1 MEPIK
6 PTTAF
11 VGTAYVGTEKL
22 ERPLTH
28 AESKQLSSL
37 LRKHDFVGASMVAL
51 RFAFKLRK
59 DKAAARDLQ
68 GRAQLRLV
76 RHGWDPSEVSLVKRL
91 CRLVWSEHTNE
102 AREDAT
108 RRKAEE
114 GFLREQGLDHSAAPS
129 VEDEITRLATE
140 NAEIARD
147 ARRLASLRAAFVAA
161 DDEVNLLYLKY
172 GYEGIEE
179 PSAMAQRSG
188 RDVREF
194 YLAADRRKRH
204 AERIL
209 AAERGATYEEDE

>member
-1 MEPIK
+1 MEPFK

-22 ERPLTH
+22 GRPLTH
-28 AESKQLSSL
+28 AESKDLSSL

-76 RHGWDPSEVSLVKRL
+76 RHGWDPSEVSLVKRM

-102 AREDAT
+102 ASEDAT

-140 NAEIARD
+140 HEGIARD
-147 ARRLASLRAAFVAA
+147 ARRLASLRAAFEAA
-161 DDEVNLLYLKY
+161 GDTNNLLYLKY
-172 GYEGIEE
+172 RSEGIEE
-179 PSAMAQRSG
+179 PMEMASRSG
-188 RDVREF
+188 HDVREF
-194 YLAADRRKRH
+194 YRAADRRRRH
-204 AERIL
+204 AERLL
-209 AAERGATYEEDE
+209 AAERGAKDEEDA

>member
-1 MEPIK
+1 MEFFN
-6 PTTAF
+6 PTAAF
-11 VGTAYVGTEKL
+11 LGTMYVGTDKL
-22 ERPLTH
+22 GRPLTKT
-28 AESKQLSSL
+28 ESKELSSL

-76 RHGWDPSEVSLVKRL
+76 RHGWDPSEVSLVKRM
-91 CRLVWSEHTNE
+91 CRLVWSEHTHE
-102 AREDAT
+102 ASEDAT

-140 NAEIARD
+140 NEEIARD

-172 GYEGIEE
+172 RIRGYRG
-179 PSAMAQRSG
+179 
-188 RDVREF
+188 
-194 YLAADRRKRH
+194 
-204 AERIL
+204 AERDG
-209 AAERGATYEEDE
+209 AAERARRPRVLSRGRQAQAARRANSRRGARRNL